1 MFGAPVRA
9 AARASPV
16 LPGLGDDRE
25 EERGDEGMMAAC
37 GSDVGNECDQGNP
50 VDQGDDRA
58 EFRRRSQ
65 CR

>member
-1 MFGAPVRA
+1 MRA
-9 AARASPV
+9 AARVSPV

-37 GSDVGNECDQGNP
+37 GSDVGNECDQDNP
-50 VDQGDDRA
+50 VDQSDDRA
-58 EFRRRSQ
+58 GCQGSSQ